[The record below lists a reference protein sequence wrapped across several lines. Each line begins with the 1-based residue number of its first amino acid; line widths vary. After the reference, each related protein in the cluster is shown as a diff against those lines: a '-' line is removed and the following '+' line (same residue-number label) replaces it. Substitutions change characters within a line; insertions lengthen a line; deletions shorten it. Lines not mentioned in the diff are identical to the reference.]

1 MNIGILLILLL
12 GKAELY
18 VQRVLNNTIFYHF
31 MCNWEN
37 LHQLNLFKVFPVTLF
52 PSPKIRVLQGIF
64 SILYG
69 KITST
74 FYLGPKNTHLETLL
88 AAICQTERQFYSLI
102 PWELPTLFLRP
113 PSSLVLTFQ
122 LMAGREMKTY
132 PFQSPFNKALF
143 INQRFCTK
151 GALRKRVW
159 NVIFLKTSSSTQFIK
174 TRHTAKPWAMHPLV
188 V

>member
-1 MNIGILLILLL
+1 M
-12 GKAELY
+12 
-18 VQRVLNNTIFYHF
+18 
-31 MCNWEN
+31 
-37 LHQLNLFKVFPVTLF
+37 
-52 PSPKIRVLQGIF
+52 QGIF

-69 KITST
+69 KITLT

-132 PFQSPFNKALF
+132 PFQSPFNKAHF

-159 NVIFLKTSSSTQFIK
+159 NVIFLKTSSSTQLIK
-174 TRHTAKPWAMHPLV
+174 LGLHTSNVSIVWDLKSDNLQYDMLGRWVDGTIVPPSNGAIIILINWELNSGSMAWP
-188 V
+188 